1 MATGTSADPSPP
13 FPPSPRALFG
23 KQILIGEGGKTAL
36 RKRKKEGKGGERI
49 GEGKAKKGGICRSS
63 SGRPWSD
70 LSADMGGERGDN
82 PFLPFLFVV
91 NIMIIYIIL

>member
-36 RKRKKEGKGGERI
+36 RKRKKEGEGGENRG
-49 GEGKAKKGGICRSS
+49 GEGK
-63 SGRPWSD
+63 
-70 LSADMGGERGDN
+70 ERWH
-82 PFLPFLFVV
+82 LPLIQWEALVGF
-91 NIMIIYIIL
+91 IS